1 MNEKPF
7 AKLTIGRGMKVPRNP
22 FESHYHFFKNGLK
35 ILTNLNK
42 ILPQSVEDYRKS
54 FTDKMKEKIK
64 KLDKE
69 GKRELKKFY
78 NYIEKTRTGNKQ
90 FRKRS
95 VIIKHETVNKLLR
108 EQLDMSMFSS
118 RFNMFIR
125 EMSLVYLIA
134 EFEQFLGRSLA
145 LIFDRQPDIIK
156 SSKKQ
161 ISYEELFDYKNF
173 EEVKEKIIEKE
184 VNSLTS
190 QDIDD
195 VNKYLNERFKL
206 DLTQHENWKKFK
218 ECFYRRNIVIHNSC
232 YPDETYRK
240 KTGYKGKHDRLSIT
254 KPYLSRCIKLF
265 EMYSEIIR
273 DVFTKKF
280 I

>member
-1 MNEKPF
+1 MIKRSSS
-7 AKLTIGRGMKVPRNP
+7 KLTVGRGPKVIRSL
-22 FESHYHFFKNGLK
+22 FYSHHNFFKNDLK

-42 ILPQSVEDYRKS
+42 ILPQSVENYRKS
-54 FTDKMKEKIK
+54 YTDKMKEKIK

-108 EQLDMSMFSS
+108 EQRDMSMFSS
-118 RFNMFIR
+118 RFNMVIR

-161 ISYEELFDYKNF
+161 ISYEELFD
-173 EEVKEKIIEKE
+173 
-184 VNSLTS
+184 
-190 QDIDD
+190 
-195 VNKYLNERFKL
+195 
-206 DLTQHENWKKFK
+206 
-218 ECFYRRNIVIHNSC
+218 
-232 YPDETYRK
+232 
-240 KTGYKGKHDRLSIT
+240 
-254 KPYLSRCIKLF
+254 
-265 EMYSEIIR
+265 
-273 DVFTKKF
+273 
-280 I
+280 